1 MEGEGVMDTRL
12 YEAND
17 MVKVGCHDCAG
28 CFECCRD
35 MGQSVLLDPYD
46 VYRLTNGLQKSFEEL
61 MEEHIELHSEAGLIL
76 PNLRMRQTD
85 LACSFL
91 DGNGRCSI
99 HALRPGICRLFPLGR
114 NYTPE
119 HMSYFLLEDACP
131 AKNKTKMKIS
141 KWIDEPRQKD
151 YHAFLLKWHNLTKK
165 VRATVQSCVET
176 GDAKR
181 ITMDFLRNYYLT
193 PYEGDFFEEF
203 EKRVDRSER

>member
-1 MEGEGVMDTRL
+1 MEGEGMMDTRL

-119 HMSYFLLEDACP
+119 HMSYFLLEDACQ

-141 KWIDEPRQKD
+141 KWIDEPRQKE
-151 YHAFLLKWHNLTKK
+151 YHTFLLNWHNLTKE
-165 VRATVQSCVET
+165 VRARVQSCIGA

-181 ITMDFLRNYYLT
+181 ITMDFLQTFYLT

-203 EKRVDRSER
+203 EKRVDRSEI